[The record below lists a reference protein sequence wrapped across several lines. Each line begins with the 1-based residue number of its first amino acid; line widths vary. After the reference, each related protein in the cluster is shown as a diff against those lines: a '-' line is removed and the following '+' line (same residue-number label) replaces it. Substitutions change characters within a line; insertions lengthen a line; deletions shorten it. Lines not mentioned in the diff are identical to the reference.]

1 MELVGSLAGETTTRW
16 LPPYFLGCSAARA
29 DLWES
34 ENEEESDADAGEQKE
49 VHQWSHEIERM
60 DMDTEEPDWDGEE
73 DHQEQPVQVLP
84 AKPTFI
90 PEPYDYGVHPVV
102 VSLRNVGRKIQG
114 KMPPPEFVPPG
125 PAWGLLAKKTFSIC
139 RCQPP
144 TTTTNTTTSTMT
156 QALEQ
161 VASLAGLGPS
171 CQKNVFNLPPTIPIA
186 TTIAN
191 HQLLPPTQTTSTTSP
206 TMASLP

>member
-1 MELVGSLAGETTTRW
+1 MQESRKKYISGAKNGYGHRGARLGWRGR
-16 LPPYFLGCSAARA
+16 PPRAA
-29 DLWES
+29 S
-34 ENEEESDADAGEQKE
+34 PS
-49 VHQWSHEIERM
+49 SS
-60 DMDTEEPDWDGEE
+60 
-73 DHQEQPVQVLP
+73 P

-90 PEPYDYGVHPVV
+90 PEPCDYGVHLGVV
-102 VSLRNVGRKIQG
+102 PLRNVGRKIQG
-114 KMPPPEFVPPG
+114 KMPSPEFVPPH
-125 PAWGLLAKKTFSIC
+125 PAWGFLAKKTFSIC

>member
-1 MELVGSLAGETTTRW
+1 MK
-16 LPPYFLGCSAARA
+16 LPLEAPWVAARPE
-29 DLWES
+29 LWES

-73 DHQEQPVQVLP
+73 DHQEQPVQALP
-84 AKPTFI
+84 AKPAFI

-125 PAWGLLAKKTFSIC
+125 PFLPKKRF
-139 RCQPP
+139 QF
-144 TTTTNTTTSTMT
+144 
-156 QALEQ
+156 A
-161 VASLAGLGPS
+161 A
-171 CQKNVFNLPPTIPIA
+171 
-186 TTIAN
+186 AN
-191 HQLLPPTQTTSTTSP
+191 RPLLPPTQQHQQ
-206 TMASLP
+206 